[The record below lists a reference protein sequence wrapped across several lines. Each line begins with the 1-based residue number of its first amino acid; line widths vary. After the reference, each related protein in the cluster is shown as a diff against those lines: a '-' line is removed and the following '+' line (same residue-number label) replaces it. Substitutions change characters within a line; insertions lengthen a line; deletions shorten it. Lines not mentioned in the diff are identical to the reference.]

1 MIYIKYYKNKF
12 NMNYI
17 LIHPLRVVL
26 YNKNYFI
33 KIIYIYFI
41 EIINNL

>member
-1 MIYIKYYKNKF
+1 MTYIKYYKNKF

-17 LIHPLRVVL
+17 LIYPLYVVL

-33 KIIYIYFI
+33 KIYIFYR
-41 EIINNL
+41 NNK